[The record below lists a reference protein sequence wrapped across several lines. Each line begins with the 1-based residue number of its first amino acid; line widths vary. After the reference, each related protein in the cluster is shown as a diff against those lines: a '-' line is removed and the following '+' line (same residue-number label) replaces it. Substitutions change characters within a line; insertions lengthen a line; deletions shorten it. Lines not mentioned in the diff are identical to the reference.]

1 MLGTGID
8 TIDAEMTTNQAVSQ
22 DIYNFI
28 HRDQFV
34 QQQAW
39 TPNSLVTPYT
49 SLEFSN
55 QTQQAPQ
62 VVSDS
67 PYLHGFQQHGARQ
80 SGFTAFPG
88 PLGGSTDLDSE
99 FLAAEFVNHN
109 YLEIQASM
117 NNSSPSF
124 NGALAS
130 IDAPALTSSR
140 STSNAIATTY
150 HTWPVADNRLTQP
163 VSIPCLPMITSSPMA
178 SLEPQLQELGVG
190 DILDLNEFLNET
202 SAVGF
207 PKSIPENMSHQNDA
221 TAPAMEIIEISDYHR
236 GSQGYSPIRPNNNN
250 ILRPTFGP
258 SRPISL
264 PPARKGG
271 RKGPLSA
278 EEKKQTRE
286 SRKQGICIRCRKT
299 KVKVCRE

>member
-1 MLGTGID
+1 
-8 TIDAEMTTNQAVSQ
+8 
-22 DIYNFI
+22 
-28 HRDQFV
+28 
-34 QQQAW
+34 
-39 TPNSLVTPYT
+39 
-49 SLEFSN
+49 
-55 QTQQAPQ
+55 
-62 VVSDS
+62 
-67 PYLHGFQQHGARQ
+67 
-80 SGFTAFPG
+80 
-88 PLGGSTDLDSE
+88 
-99 FLAAEFVNHN
+99 
-109 YLEIQASM
+109 
-117 NNSSPSF
+117 
-124 NGALAS
+124 
-130 IDAPALTSSR
+130 
-140 STSNAIATTY
+140 
-150 HTWPVADNRLTQP
+150 
-163 VSIPCLPMITSSPMA
+163 
-178 SLEPQLQELGVG
+178 
-190 DILDLNEFLNET
+190 LNET